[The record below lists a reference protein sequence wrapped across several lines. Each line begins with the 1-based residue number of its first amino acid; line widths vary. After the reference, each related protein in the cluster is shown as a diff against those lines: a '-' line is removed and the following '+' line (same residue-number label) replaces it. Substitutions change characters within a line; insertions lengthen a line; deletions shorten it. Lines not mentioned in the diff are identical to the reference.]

1 MYVYI
6 LTCIQVVRQDFT
18 EVEAEYTERRAQF
31 EKLTVGLEMEKV
43 ALERDCDE
51 AQVRGSGA
59 LCMYS
64 CIACILLFYT
74 EYVWLCRICI

>member
-1 MYVYI
+1 MHA
-6 LTCIQVVRQDFT
+6 QVVRQDFT

-51 AQVRGSGA
+51 AQVRGAGYVR
-59 LCMYS
+59 LC
-64 CIACILLFYT
+64 IVILDILL
-74 EYVWLCRICI
+74 RHI